1 MIGAGSGASCA
12 GRGPSAARAWGQRH
26 RFAGLHVPAGRDV
39 VSERITWETCP
50 RCGLTAA
57 VGWLD
62 GVPVEFDCTAGC
74 ALTGQHL
81 ARLGRPDGGW
91 SSLGRWADAT

>member
-1 MIGAGSGASCA
+1 MASE
-12 GRGPSAARAWGQRH
+12 G
-26 RFAGLHVPAGRDV
+26 
-39 VSERITWETCP
+39 ITWETCP

-74 ALTGQHL
+74 APPEQI
-81 ARLGRPDGGW
+81 AGRFRPPPG
-91 SSLGRWADAT
+91 DAAALVRAAPAAWQWR